1 MGVKSTQYLTYEQA
15 IDKFIYLRQ
24 KQMERVLKA
33 ESFSYDKRELE
44 NVLEDLNDAYHG
56 GEGFENYIITDG
68 PEF

>member
-1 MGVKSTQYLTYEQA
+1 MGVKSTRELTYEQA

-24 KQMERVLKA
+24 KQMEGTVRREA
-33 ESFSYDKRELE
+33 FCYNKRELE
-44 NVLEDLNDAYHG
+44 NVLADLNDTYHG

>member
-1 MGVKSTQYLTYEQA
+1 MGVKSTRELTYEQA

-24 KQMERVLKA
+24 KQLERTVRREA
-33 ESFSYDKRELE
+33 FGYDKRELE
-44 NVLEDLNDAYHG
+44 NVLADLNDAYHG